1 MTQEKGPLPQRRSA
15 QAIALCLFGIALF
28 TFADLGSKEWAQ
40 SALSRPTQTA
50 ADDICRP
57 GEMHR
62 ARHGSVQLVEGY
74 LELRYAENCG
84 AAFGMLNDSPKWLRM
99 GLFMTAGAVA
109 IGAFIWTFVAGTGG
123 ALFAWSVPL
132 IVSGALGNT
141 IDRLRLG
148 YVVDFIRFHLQ
159 DRWEY
164 PTFNIADVTIFI
176 GFALLLIDAVRN
188 RGAVL
193 PAAPSGR
200 EPADAKA
207 R

>member
-1 MTQEKGPLPQRRSA
+1 MTQAQKAAPTRRGA
-15 QAIALCLFGIALF
+15 RAIALCLLGTALF
-28 TFADLGSKEWAQ
+28 TYADLGSKEWAQ
-40 SALSRPTQTA
+40 STLSRPTETPV
-50 ADDICRP
+50 DDICRP

-62 ARHGSVQLVEGY
+62 SRRGSVQLIEGY

-84 AAFGMLNDSPKWLRM
+84 AAFGMLDESPKWLRM
-99 GLFMTAGAVA
+99 SLFMTAGAVA
-109 IGAFIWTFVAGTGG
+109 IGAFFWAFVSGSGG

-132 IVSGALGNT
+132 IVSGAIGNT
-141 IDRLRLG
+141 ADRVRLG

-176 GFALLLIDAVRN
+176 GFALLLIDALRS
-188 RGAVL
+188 RRQTGASAEG
-193 PAAPSGR
+193 AAHAGVG
-200 EPADAKA
+200 A